1 MKSGKAKTKEKTP
14 VILCE
19 EDYNLLKQFA
29 GTKTD
34 DISEMSL
41 AYELNR
47 AVVVDN
53 EALPVGTIRL
63 NSLVSVKEVNS
74 GKVTDF
80 RIVMPI
86 DADIKQKKISI
97 LAPLGA
103 ALIGFREGDEV
114 EWKMPAGVK
123 RFTVLN
129 VQA

>member
-53 EALPVGTIRL
+53 EALPIGTIRL

-103 ALIGFREGDEV
+103 ALIGFRQGDEV

>member
-1 MKSGKAKTKEKTP
+1 MKSGNKKNP

-34 DISEMSL
+34 DVSEMSL

-47 AVVVDN
+47 AKIVGND
-53 EALPVGTIRL
+53 ALPAGTIRL
-63 NSLVSVKEVNS
+63 NSLVSVKEATS

-103 ALIGFREGDEV
+103 AMIGFRKGDEV

>member
-1 MKSGKAKTKEKTP
+1 MKTGTEKTP

-29 GTKTD
+29 GTTTHEV
-34 DISEMSL
+34 SEMSL

-47 AVVVDN
+47 ARVVDN
-53 EALPVGTIRL
+53 DALPAGTIRL
-63 NSLVSVKEVNS
+63 NSLVRIKDTSS
-74 GKVTDF
+74 GKVSDF
-80 RIVMPI
+80 RIVMPL

-103 ALIGFREGDEV
+103 ALIGFRKGDEV
-114 EWKMPAGVK
+114 EWKMPAGMK
-123 RFTVLN
+123 KFMVLN

>member
-1 MKSGKAKTKEKTP
+1 MKSGNEKTP

-19 EDYNLLKQFA
+19 EDYKLLKQFA

-53 EALPVGTIRL
+53 EALPLGTIRL
-63 NSLVSVKEVNS
+63 NSLVSVKETKS

-86 DADIKQKKISI
+86 DADIKEKKISI

-103 ALIGFREGDEV
+103 ALIGFRQGDEV

>member
-1 MKSGKAKTKEKTP
+1 MKSGNEKTP

-47 AVVVDN
+47 AVIVDN
-53 EALPVGTIRL
+53 NALPVGTIRL
-63 NSLVSVKEVNS
+63 NSLVSVKETVS

-86 DADIKQKKISI
+86 EADIKQKKISI

-103 ALIGFREGDEV
+103 ALIGFRQGDEV
-114 EWKMPAGVK
+114 EWRMPAGVK

>member
-1 MKSGKAKTKEKTP
+1 MKSRNEKNP

-19 EDYNLLKQFA
+19 EDFNRLKQYA
-29 GTKTD
+29 GTRAD
-34 DISEMSL
+34 DVSEMSL

-47 AVVVDN
+47 AVIVDN
-53 EALPVGTIRL
+53 DALPPYTIRL
-63 NSLVSVKEVNS
+63 NSLVSVKETLS

-103 ALIGFREGDEV
+103 ALIGFRKGDTV

-123 RFTVLN
+123 KFKVLS

>member
-1 MKSGKAKTKEKTP
+1 MKSGNEKNP

-34 DISEMSL
+34 DVSEMSL

-47 AVVVDN
+47 AVIVDN
-53 EALPVGTIRL
+53 DALPAGTIRL
-63 NSLVSVKEVNS
+63 NSLVSVKETKS

-86 DADIKQKKISI
+86 EADIKQKKISI

-103 ALIGFREGDEV
+103 ALIGFRQGDEV

-123 RFTVLN
+123 RFTVLQ

>member
-103 ALIGFREGDEV
+103 ALIGFRKGDEV

>member
-1 MKSGKAKTKEKTP
+1 MKSGIEKTP

-19 EDYNLLKQFA
+19 EDYSLLKQFA

-47 AVVVDN
+47 AVIVGNDQ
-53 EALPVGTIRL
+53 LPPDTIRL
-63 NSLVSVKEVNS
+63 NSLVSVKDKSS

-103 ALIGFREGDEV
+103 ALIGFRKGDEV

-123 RFTVLN
+123 KFTVLN

>member
-1 MKSGKAKTKEKTP
+1 MKSRKEKAP
-14 VILCE
+14 VILCA

-34 DISEMSL
+34 DVSEMSL

-53 EALPVGTIRL
+53 EALPPHTIRL
-63 NSLVSVKEVNS
+63 NSLVSVKESTS

-103 ALIGFREGDEV
+103 ALIGYRKGDEV
-114 EWKMPAGVK
+114 EWQMPAGIK
-123 RFTVLN
+123 KFKVLN
-129 VQA
+129 VLQA

>member
-1 MKSGKAKTKEKTP
+1 MKSGNKKNP

-34 DISEMSL
+34 DVSEMSL

-47 AVVVDN
+47 AKIVDN
-53 EALPVGTIRL
+53 NALPAGTIRL
-63 NSLVSVKEVNS
+63 NSLVSIKEAGS

-103 ALIGFREGDEV
+103 AMIGFRKGDEV